1 MNKLGL
7 KEYVYYIT
15 DGHYTKIGKS
25 SGDIRYR
32 LRSLQTAQIGE
43 IYPLG
48 FSYALEN
55 LTALQVEKIL
65 HNRYVRYKVRG
76 EWYDLCL
83 SSGAPNSLPNDT
95 VNIKTVMTYCID

>member
-55 LTALQVEKIL
+55 LTAFQVEKIL
-65 HNRYVRYKVRG
+65 HKMMAKDAPGFIRG
-76 EWYDLCL
+76 EELARLMIQY
-83 SSGAPNSLPNDT
+83 
-95 VNIKTVMTYCID
+95 I